1 MVLFYQANADPKI
14 IASKIYK
21 TMMITKLLFLG
32 REQQLVDTVWLF
44 EQDIKTPPFRI
55 LDIGTYN
62 ND

>member
-1 MVLFYQANADPKI
+1 
-14 IASKIYK
+14 
-21 TMMITKLLFLG
+21 MMITKLLFLG